1 MLNKLQPT
9 ASGKGKDMISRVVT
23 YIIENVHFST
33 KKNDKCKK
41 MRKYG
46 RLHINDSSIRMYMP
60 TAVIP
65 PTESLSYSERPQP
78 D

>member
-1 MLNKLQPT
+1 MNENKEIQ
-9 ASGKGKDMISRVVT
+9 GIS
-23 YIIENVHFST
+23 
-33 KKNDKCKK
+33 KK

-46 RLHINDSSIRMYMP
+46 RLHINDSSVRMYMP
-60 TAVIP
+60 TGVIP